1 MGGLFAQII
10 SIKVEAF
17 YQKHIKQRNQNTQ
30 EMIQLGTEQERTLG
44 VEDWEDRSGFDL
56 AVLGEIAGWP

>member
-44 VEDWEDRSGFDL
+44 VED
-56 AVLGEIAGWP
+56 